1 MSIQKLGVCSKMT
14 SDLRA
19 MKKGP
24 TLDNQII
31 KTANRRRNSMKI

>member
-1 MSIQKLGVCSKMT
+1 MSIQKLGAPSEVT

-19 MKKGP
+19 VKKGP

-31 KTANRRRNSMKI
+31 KAANRRRNSMKI